1 MIVPALIFLLFNPS
15 GESHAVWGIPMAT
28 DIALAIGLLALLGSR
43 APIALKLFITTLAIA
58 DGLGAVLVIAIFYR
72 SDISFINLAIGAGFL
87 LMLVAG
93 NVLDVRS
100 PWYYALF
107 GVDGMWT
114 AFLLSGIHATVAGV
128 LPAFAIPAVTRIDEV
143 TYIRR
148 ITK

>member
-1 MIVPALIFLLFNPS
+1 
-15 GESHAVWGIPMAT
+15 MAT

-87 LMLVAG
+87 LVAG
-93 NVLDVRS
+93 KVLGVRS
-100 PWYYALF
+100 PWYNALF

-114 AFLLSGIHATVAGV
+114 AFLLSGIHATVARV

>member
-1 MIVPALIFLLFNPS
+1 MPALIFLLFNPS

-114 AFLLSGIHATVAGV
+114 AFLLSGIHATVARV

>member
-1 MIVPALIFLLFNPS
+1 
-15 GESHAVWGIPMAT
+15 MAT

-107 GVDGMWT
+107 CVDGMWT
-114 AFLLSGIHATVAGV
+114 
-128 LPAFAIPAVTRIDEV
+128 TR
-143 TYIRR
+143 
-148 ITK
+148 